1 VTVVPSMESA
11 PAYTNGRADE
21 LIRSGRSREARELL
35 SGSLPS
41 IERRGDRAALRQ
53 AVNLLGAASFET
65 GELGDAEVAFNRAL
79 ELGRSDNDDLL
90 VARATNNLGAIA
102 NVRGEREQ
110 AIAMYSLAIA
120 AYQRLGQPRGL
131 ASAYHNMA
139 ITFRHIGLLERA
151 DEYERRAIEFA
162 MEAENPHILSLAR
175 IGRAELSLLRGD
187 ARLAEAT
194 ALLVAR
200 EFASRSDPHQQANAL
215 RVVGAART
223 ALGDLDGA
231 RRALDD
237 GLTLAREHSAALAE
251 AELLRARAELNC
263 WLHDRAAARADA
275 SEAIR
280 IFDRLAAREDS
291 DKLARWLAAVEQQVN
306 GQC

>member
-1 VTVVPSMESA
+1 VTVMPSMENA

-231 RRALDD
+231 RRALDE

-275 SEAIR
+275 TEAIR